1 MDHIGEVIE
10 SSTKGF
16 DARSPRVGESPSF
29 GSFVKTDSSPV
40 VYGLVHEII
49 TESSEPGR
57 RPTAYDMSMDELKR
71 EQPQIFELLKTE
83 FHVLTLAH
91 TDSKKVNFALSP
103 LPPPIHAFIYECTN
117 KEKKELSEQDFFL
130 RTIMSSS
137 NVSVDDLLISSLSHA
152 RTVRKNDSEYI
163 VRMGKSLSR
172 YFKDDYE
179 RLSSILRRII

>member
-1 MDHIGEVIE
+1 
-10 SSTKGF
+10 
-16 DARSPRVGESPSF
+16 
-29 GSFVKTDSSPV
+29 
-40 VYGLVHEII
+40 
-49 TESSEPGR
+49 
-57 RPTAYDMSMDELKR
+57 
-71 EQPQIFELLKTE
+71 
-83 FHVLTLAH
+83 VLTLAH
-91 TDSKKVNFALSP
+91 ADSKKVNFALSP
-103 LPPPIHAFIYECTN
+103 LPPPIHSFLYECTN

-152 RTVRKNDSEYI
+152 RTVRKNDGEYI